1 VNGQKQAVVDS
12 VCVEILAESV
22 NVTGLNCDSACAW
35 SGSWLLAC
43 GKNKRKARDP
53 WWATD
58 AAMHY
63 AGETRVRRSRRTV
76 PPVIESKCSYTSHN

>member
-1 VNGQKQAVVDS
+1 MVRSCTYVGS
-12 VCVEILAESV
+12 VCVEISAESV
-22 NVTGLNCDSACAW
+22 NVTGLKCDSAW

-43 GKNKRKARDP
+43 GENKRKVGDP
-53 WWATD
+53 CWATD

-63 AGETRVRRSRRTV
+63 AGETHVIRSRRTV